1 MISLPTQPKSSA
13 GRFRPVRAGH
23 DRMDTSGML
32 ERIWDRDATTNR
44 SPADRVERG
53 PMLTH
58 APARGVRPAW
68 PGAASSARSRT
79 SLRFL
84 REVLVIVAAI
94 LLYFGVRGLVETRV
108 PLAHAHARA
117 IVDLERR
124 LGIFVEPDLQRL
136 IVPHD
141 WLVALANWVY
151 IYGHW
156 PVVGLT
162 LVWLHLRHN
171 AVYPQFRNAL
181 LISGAIG
188 LVIFAL
194 YPVAPPRFLP
204 DLGFWDSV
212 TARSNSYRV
221 LQPPSLVNKYAAM
234 PSLHLG
240 WNLIMGIAWARYAT
254 TPAGRVFGWAM
265 PVAMMLAIVVT
276 ANHYLLDG
284 IAGGALALVGL
295 AIATAVATYR
305 RSAPTPALRTA
316 PACTYRGGT
325 TPNLRLVDC
334 LRPVAPS
341 RRAAMPL
348 SDHSGGSRCNAVV
361 GHILGCRESARWRSP
376 IAPATNWRPLTAP
389 RRSAPT

>member
-1 MISLPTQPKSSA
+1 
-13 GRFRPVRAGH
+13 
-23 DRMDTSGML
+23 
-32 ERIWDRDATTNR
+32 
-44 SPADRVERG
+44 
-53 PMLTH
+53 MLTYV
-58 APARGVRPAW
+58 PARPVRPAW
-68 PGAASSARSRT
+68 RDAPSSRRART

-84 REVLVIVAAI
+84 REVLVIVVAVF
-94 LLYFGVRGLVETRV
+94 LYFAVRGLVETRI

-124 LGIFVEPDLQRL
+124 LGIFVEPDLQAL

-141 WLVALANWVY
+141 WLVAMANWVY

-156 PVVGLT
+156 PVVALT

-171 AVYPQFRNAL
+171 SVYPQFRNAL

-254 TPAGRVFGWAM
+254 TPAGRLFGWLM

-295 AIATAVATYR
+295 SIATVVATHH
-305 RSAPTPALRTA
+305 RSASVPSLQTA
-316 PACTYRGGT
+316 PACT
-325 TPNLRLVDC
+325 
-334 LRPVAPS
+334 
-341 RRAAMPL
+341 
-348 SDHSGGSRCNAVV
+348 
-361 GHILGCRESARWRSP
+361 
-376 IAPATNWRPLTAP
+376 
-389 RRSAPT
+389 